1 MRILAQKK
9 IFLSSLILV
18 ALTSKMNAQDQNTT
32 VSQDPKFEQLLN
44 EKRKINASLTVNDSY
59 KIQIYSGGSENAKK
73 TLNEFRQEFNDID
86 ATIVFNTPNYKV
98 WVGSFRTR
106 IEAEGN
112 LVNIKDRYKNVLL
125 IKPSR
130 YANQGLKKV

>member
-1 MRILAQKK
+1 MRIIPFRNA
-9 IFLSSLILV
+9 FLSILGI
-18 ALTSKMNAQDQNTT
+18 ASLTSSVNAQDQNIT
-32 VSQDPKFEQLLN
+32 VIQDPKFEQLLN

-59 KIQIYSGGSENAKK
+59 KIQIYTGGSENAKK

-106 IEAEGN
+106 IEAERN

-130 YANQGLKKV
+130 